1 MTYAYKLST
10 GVRQAVLAGA
20 AAATPPLCSRRRGR
34 LMQHPNAYRPQQSDD

>member
-20 AAATPPLCSRRRGR
+20 AAATPPLLLAAGAADAA
-34 LMQHPNAYRPQQSDD
+34 PKRPSPPTIR